1 MYRPVNVALVDVDN
15 PNMVKFPNL
24 VLMKASSYY
33 KSTGCNV
40 KLIHGKLL
48 DQYNKEYEQGKV
60 GKAHLDFFPDI
71 VIKSKVFTWTEDRNL
86 FYTTEHQFGGTGSG
100 DITKKIDHEID
111 RRYPDYGLY
120 QGLYR
125 KHSQK
130 FEEAGIGF
138 VTRGCYRKCSFCF
151 VPKKE
156 GLLHRYMYI
165 EEFRNRDSD
174 NLILLDNN
182 ILAHEHGI
190 NEIKRMKKMG
200 LFVDFNQGLDPH
212 IISAKE
218 DIAKLL
224 SELNWMEQVRL
235 ACDEQNDKEALKE
248 SVRLL
253 RKHKCKGRLFAYTII
268 LPDVDEAYDRI
279 KFVDSLGVI
288 PFAQSLRD
296 TENTPPTV
304 YMQALQR
311 WVSSAIG
318 GGFYAFSFDEYLNL
332 ILEYDTDKKRFKER
346 RNRSEITRQ
355 WKLDHKDDKRERRS
369 MELPKSLKDI
379 VDDKIEK
386 DSRLL

>member
-130 FEEAGIGF
+130 FEEAGIGNVAF
-138 VTRGCYRKCSFCF
+138 ALFL
-151 VPKKE
+151 KKKDFF
-156 GLLHRYMYI
+156 I
-165 EEFRNRDSD
+165 
-174 NLILLDNN
+174 
-182 ILAHEHGI
+182 GI
-190 NEIKRMKKMG
+190 CI
-200 LFVDFNQGLDPH
+200 
-212 IISAKE
+212 
-218 DIAKLL
+218 
-224 SELNWMEQVRL
+224 
-235 ACDEQNDKEALKE
+235 
-248 SVRLL
+248 
-253 RKHKCKGRLFAYTII
+253 
-268 LPDVDEAYDRI
+268 
-279 KFVDSLGVI
+279 
-288 PFAQSLRD
+288 
-296 TENTPPTV
+296 
-304 YMQALQR
+304 
-311 WVSSAIG
+311 
-318 GGFYAFSFDEYLNL
+318 
-332 ILEYDTDKKRFKER
+332 
-346 RNRSEITRQ
+346 
-355 WKLDHKDDKRERRS
+355 
-369 MELPKSLKDI
+369 
-379 VDDKIEK
+379 
-386 DSRLL
+386 